1 MSRSGVILPPEDD
14 PDPTDRLP
22 ELETASRD
30 GPGDPLEATGT
41 WVQEDGVDE
50 AVPAGRVRELESQLA
65 GRDDVLSDLTSRL
78 TQKTFALV
86 RLERELEQAR
96 SELLALRESAAGLEE
111 RLAQQDDARRALE
124 TERDEQLDGIGRLEN
139 QLSEARENEQRLE
152 RQVEELSD
160 QLLEA
165 RDALSVAEDRL
176 AGSEARLVEL
186 ESELAEATRETMSAI
201 QRREFD
207 QAREHAAGLKR
218 ALDVATEER
227 ATAER
232 QAQELER
239 TLQRRVADVAEAERA
254 LRERDH
260 RLELLL
266 ERLRN
271 VEARRRIDADMRHA
285 EAPRPVADPRLA
297 SLTRQL
303 EEETRLREALERAV
317 AALQAE
323 RLRPPPPPVRRR
335 LVRTDPGHE
344 SALLLL
350 PPRTTIGRTPDNDLQ
365 LRENYISRA
374 HAVIKL
380 GADST
385 IIEDTDSRNGVFVNE
400 HRVRRELLHH
410 GDEVMLGKARFRF
423 EVLPVADVD

>member
-1 MSRSGVILPPEDD
+1 
-14 PDPTDRLP
+14 
-22 ELETASRD
+22 
-30 GPGDPLEATGT
+30 
-41 WVQEDGVDE
+41 
-50 AVPAGRVRELESQLA
+50 
-65 GRDDVLSDLTSRL
+65 
-78 TQKTFALV
+78 
-86 RLERELEQAR
+86 
-96 SELLALRESAAGLEE
+96 
-111 RLAQQDDARRALE
+111 
-124 TERDEQLDGIGRLEN
+124 
-139 QLSEARENEQRLE
+139 
-152 RQVEELSD
+152 
-160 QLLEA
+160 
-165 RDALSVAEDRL
+165 
-176 AGSEARLVEL
+176 
-186 ESELAEATRETMSAI
+186 MSAI

-400 HRVRRELLHH
+400 HRVRHELLHH